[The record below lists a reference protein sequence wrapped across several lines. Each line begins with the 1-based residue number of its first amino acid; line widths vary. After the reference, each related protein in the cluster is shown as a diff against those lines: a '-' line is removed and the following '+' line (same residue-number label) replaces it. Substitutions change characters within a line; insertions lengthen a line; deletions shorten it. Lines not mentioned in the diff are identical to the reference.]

1 MPPGARQPAS
11 GNGCETVL
19 LPLALLSA
27 DTADTRD
34 TLPGTEFGLSEHL
47 PEQSMSSSHPP
58 GVPSDENALQ
68 SLACAE
74 ATTPEPVNHHIE
86 PLLPHIEIVTDRL
99 ILALV
104 RFICSAYV
112 TGRASCWHAA
122 LESAE
127 EVLGP
132 ANGPAFF
139 ARAAGVVRA
148 LRKERSRA
156 FQFLPPA
163 CELASPDERAL
174 LSLLHATRR
183 PDPAILRARAA
194 VLTGHNRSASTV
206 TAIIALSGVQIHHHL
221 EQGRTADP
229 GIPGAEPGT
238 PSAVAKPRL
247 H

>member
-1 MPPGARQPAS
+1 
-11 GNGCETVL
+11 
-19 LPLALLSA
+19 
-27 DTADTRD
+27 
-34 TLPGTEFGLSEHL
+34 
-47 PEQSMSSSHPP
+47 MSSSHPP
-58 GVPSDENALQ
+58 RKLSDENALQ
-68 SLACAE
+68 SLVCAE
-74 ATTPEPVNHHIE
+74 PSAPVPTDHHLE
-86 PLLPHIEIVTDRL
+86 PLPPHIEIDTDRL

-112 TGRASCWHAA
+112 TGQGSYWHAA

-156 FQFLPPA
+156 FQFLPPV

-174 LSLLHATRR
+174 LSLLRATRR
-183 PDPAILRARAA
+183 PDPTILRARATA
-194 VLTGHNRSASTV
+194 LTGHNRSASTI
-206 TAIIALSGVQIHHHL
+206 TAIMALAGVQIHHHL

-229 GIPGAEPGT
+229 DIPGAEPGT
-238 PSAVAKPRL
+238 PPSAVAKPRL